1 MTPKLLIFCCIFARF
16 GGPQFARAQV
26 VTDSLFRTPAQN
38 RHWLASLKQQ
48 ALASQWRRIQSR
60 YFRAQEATSPS
71 GSVTALPI
79 LLVDGLA
86 VERTSTG
93 MPIWNLVATHLT
105 TANLKTIA
113 VIERE
118 PSGVYI
124 NKASTGW
131 IVVTVADNSLN
142 RMLQRASKRTNSR

>member
-1 MTPKLLIFCCIFARF
+1 
-16 GGPQFARAQV
+16 
-26 VTDSLFRTPAQN
+26 
-38 RHWLASLKQQ
+38 LKQQ
-48 ALASQWRRIQSR
+48 ALASQWTRIQSR

-113 VIERE
+113 IIERE
-118 PSGVYI
+118 PSGVYV

-131 IVVTVADNSLN
+131 IVVTVADNSLR